1 MTNTTEKA
9 FEDIVEESIL
19 KSGFIKGE
27 AKDFNKEYAIDEKKF
42 WYFLEATQEEEL
54 EKLKRDSNYK
64 IKVLDRLDKL
74 IKRYG
79 VLRVLKKGFSV
90 EDANFLLMYEMPL
103 KSSSNLVK
111 KRFLQNEFSITRQL
125 TTSYNQKPDI
135 TLFINGLPIVTME
148 LKKISQH
155 QRAKLHGI
163 NQYKQRDIK
172 DKLYNFARCLVH
184 FTLDEDEVFMTTK
197 LSGKDTFFL
206 PFNKGHNFGAGNPP
220 NKNGFETAYL
230 YEEILTPESIS
241 EIIKHFVRL
250 DGKESDKLSSKTL
263 YFPRY
268 HQLDVVREIVKD
280 VEENGVGKSYLIQH
294 SAGSGKSNSITWSA
308 YRLIEVYGKDNE
320 SPLFNS
326 VVVVTDRRLLDKQI
340 KDNIKDFSEIKNI
353 VAHANSA
360 KELKE
365 YLEGGKK
372 IIITTIQKFPYI
384 VDGIANLSSKNFAV
398 IIDEAHSS
406 QSGSSADNLNRAM
419 GVDEEIDIQDKIIEI
434 IKQRKMKKNVS
445 YFAFTATPKNST
457 LEKFGVKQD
466 DGSFKPFHL
475 YSMKQAIEEGFILDV
490 LANYT
495 TYKSYY
501 QIQKS
506 IEDNP
511 LFDTKKAQK
520 RLKAFVEKNP
530 KTIQAKADIMLE
542 HFVNK
547 VFKTKKLKGNAKAMV
562 VTSDIQ
568 SAILYYFAIKKSLK
582 EFNNP
587 FKVIIAFSGKKE
599 LDGVEYSEE
608 SLNGFA
614 SKDIAKK
621 FDSNEYRLLIVA
633 NKFLTGFDQPK
644 LCTMY
649 IDKKLQG
656 VLAVQTLSRL
666 NRSAPKLGKK
676 TEDLFVLDFYN
687 SVDDIKEAFEPFYT
701 STSLSSATD
710 VNVLH
715 DLKDSLED
723 FGVYE
728 LDEVEEFVSKYFN
741 NSSADELD
749 PIIDKVV
756 DRFNELE
763 EEQKADFKIKAKHF
777 VKVYA
782 QVASIITYEVVEW
795 EKLFWFLKFLIPK
808 LKIKDK
814 DKDLIDDLLESVDLS
829 TYGLERV
836 KLNENI
842 SLNEEESILEPQ
854 NSNPRGAYTEG
865 EKDPLDEIIKNFNQK
880 WFEGWD
886 ETPED
891 QKVRF
896 IKIANKI
903 KTHPDFEEKYLNNS
917 DKFTKKLA
925 FKKIFKEV
933 MNQQRKIELELYK
946 KMMSDEIFESEM
958 ENMVESIV
966 NW

>member
-1 MTNTTEKA
+1 MTNTTEKV
-9 FEDIVEESIL
+9 FEDIIEESIL
-19 KSGFIKGE
+19 DSGFIKGD
-27 AKDFNKEYAIDEKKF
+27 ARDFNRDYAIDEKRL
-42 WYFLEATQEEEL
+42 WHFLEATQEDEL

-74 IKRYG
+74 IKKYG
-79 VLRVLKKGFSV
+79 VLRLLKKGFSV
-90 EDANFLLMYEMPL
+90 EDANFVLMYEMPL
-103 KSSSNLVK
+103 NSSSELVK
-111 KRFLQNEFSITRQL
+111 KRFLQNEFSITRQII
-125 TTSYNQKPDI
+125 TSYNQKPDI
-135 TLFINGLPIVTME
+135 TLFVNGLPIVTIE
-148 LKKISQH
+148 LKKISQN
-155 QRAKLHGI
+155 QTAKNHGI
-163 NQYKQRDIK
+163 KQYKQRDTK

-184 FTLDEDEVFMTTK
+184 FTLDEDEVYMTTK
-197 LSGKDTFFL
+197 LNKRDTFFL
-206 PFNKGHNFGAGNPP
+206 PFNKGHDFGAGNPP
-220 NKNGFETAYL
+220 NPNGFKSDYL
-230 YEEILTPESIS
+230 YKEILTPNSLS
-241 EIIKHFVRL
+241 EIIKHFIRL
-250 DGKESDKLSSKTL
+250 DGKESDRLSNRTL
-263 YFPRY
+263 FFPRY
-268 HQLDVVREIVKD
+268 HQLDVVRKIVAD
-280 VEENGVGKSYLIQH
+280 TEQNGVGKSYLIQH

-308 YRLIEVYGKDNE
+308 YRLIEVYTKD
-320 SPLFNS
+320 SQTPLFNS

-360 KELKE
+360 KDLKV
-365 YLEGGKK
+365 YLESGKK

-384 VDGIANLSSKNFAV
+384 VDGIANLSDKNFAV

-406 QSGSSADNLNRAM
+406 QSGSSAENLNRAM
-419 GVDEEIDIQDKIIEI
+419 GIDEEIDIQDKIIEI

-495 TYKSYY
+495 TYRSYY

-520 RLKAFVEKNP
+520 RLKSFVEKNP

-599 LDGVEYSEE
+599 IDGVEYTED

-614 SKDIAKK
+614 SKDIATK
-621 FDSNEYRLLIVA
+621 FDSSEYRLLVVA

-666 NRSAPKLGKK
+666 NRSAPKFGKK

-687 SVDDIKEAFEPFYT
+687 SVDDIKKSFDPFYT
-701 STSLSSATD
+701 STTLSSATD

-715 DLKDSLED
+715 DLKSALDS
-723 FGVYE
+723 FGAYE
-728 LDEVEEFVSKYFN
+728 KDEVEEFIEKYFN
-741 NSSADELD
+741 NNPIDELE
-749 PIIDKVV
+749 PIINLAI
-756 DRFNELE
+756 DRFE
-763 EEQKADFKIKAKHF
+763 EFDDEEKADFKIKAKQF
-777 VKVYA
+777 VKIYA
-782 QVASIITYEVVEW
+782 QVVSIIPYEVESW
-795 EKLFWFLKFLIPK
+795 ERLFWFLKFLIPK

-814 DKDLIDDLLESVDLS
+814 EKDLIDNLLESVDLS

-836 KLNENI
+836 RLNETI
-842 SLNEEESILEPQ
+842 ELDEQESKIEPQ
-854 NSNPRGAYTEG
+854 NSNPRGAHGNENRDLL
-865 EKDPLDEIIKNFNQK
+865 EEIIKDFNK
-880 WFEGWD
+880 RWFEGWN
-886 ETPED
+886 ETPEE

-896 IKIANKI
+896 LKIANKI
-903 KTHPDFEEKYLNNS
+903 KSHPDFEEKYLNNS
-917 DKFTKKLA
+917 DKYTRKLA
-925 FKKIFKEV
+925 YQKIFDEV
-933 MNQQRKIELELYK
+933 MGEQRRTELELYK
-946 KMMSDEIFESEM
+946 KIATDELFKEAMQEM
-958 ENMVESIV
+958 IQNII
-966 NW
+966 